1 MFLIKLKLTIFD
13 GEKTEKATPK
23 KKRDARKK
31 GQVVQSKDIAG
42 SMALLAIFMIL
53 GIFSSYFLEE
63 IFSMLHAVLLAI
75 GNVRAISDMGS
86 LSALWLSIITSMF
99 KIILPILFVTL
110 AIGVLLSYA
119 QVGFLFTMEPLKFQ
133 LSKLNP
139 ISGFKRLFSLKSIV
153 ELVKSIIRA
162 AGVLYLAYG
171 YVMSRINDL
180 MKVSTLGINAAVVL
194 MWDIAY
200 NIVLRA
206 AIFLFVVA
214 IADFVY
220 KKWDNARQLK
230 MTKQE
235 VKEEYKMTEGDPFIK
250 GKIKEKQRQMAMSR
264 MMQEVPSADVVI
276 TNPTHYAV
284 ALSYDGE
291 KSDAPMVVAK
301 GKDLIAMQIKKIA
314 NENEVPIV
322 ENKPLARALYANIEV
337 GETITPDLFEAVA
350 DVLAYVYKIKNR
362 SV

>member
-63 IFSMLHAVLLAI
+63 IFSMLNAVLLVI
-75 GNVRAISDMGS
+75 GNVRAISDMAS

-133 LSKLNP
+133 LNKINP
-139 ISGFKRLFSLKSIV
+139 ISGFKRLFSLKSLV

-180 MKVSTLGINAAVVL
+180 MKVSSLGINAAVIL

-214 IADFVY
+214 VADFVY

-276 TNPTHYAV
+276 TNPTHFAV

-291 KSDAPMVVAK
+291 QTDAPMVVAK

-314 NENEVPIV
+314 NEHEVPIV
-322 ENKPLARALYANIEV
+322 ENKPLARALYANIDV